1 LLATASAKV
10 QTSIMKGGG
19 AFLIVALLAG
29 CTTAAPEPAP
39 RTGAAVP
46 LHAAPDAAERFS
58 PVASAGPSD
67 WALAIV
73 GTPFVL
79 AFRAVTC
86 AATAV
91 VAGPTA
97 GLLALTDEREAGLS
111 YLRWGLAEN
120 CGPPYTVPVPVTA
133 GYRPP
138 PPQVPYPPLPEARAY
153 PEADLGQPRPLF
165 PYRPSP

>member
-1 LLATASAKV
+1 
-10 QTSIMKGGG
+10 MKGGG
-19 AFLIVALLAG
+19 AFLIIAILAG
-29 CTTAAPEPAP
+29 CATAAPEPAVH
-39 RTGAAVP
+39 TAGP
-46 LHAAPDAAERFS
+46 LHTPPDVAER
-58 PVASAGPSD
+58 ARAATAAGPSD

-79 AFRAVTC
+79 AFRTVVC

-97 GLLALTDEREAGLS
+97 GLLALTDEREAGLA

-120 CGPPYTVPVPVTA
+120 CGPPYTVPVPVAA

-138 PPQVPYPPLPEARAY
+138 PAQVPYPPLPDASAY